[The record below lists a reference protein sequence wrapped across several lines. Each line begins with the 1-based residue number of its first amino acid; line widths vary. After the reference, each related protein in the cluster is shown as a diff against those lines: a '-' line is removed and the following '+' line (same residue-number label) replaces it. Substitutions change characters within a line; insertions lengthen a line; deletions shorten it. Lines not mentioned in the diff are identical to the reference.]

1 MINIRLSK
9 FVPIVKTLS
18 GIWEGKT
25 KFTWQKKK
33 KNSLK
38 KSHILD
44 LFCQAA
50 FFTEERSWSC
60 CCCCCRRD
68 GNQPDGVRR
77 AAETLSDSRS
87 QPRLFSNS
95 LAFGDQWVTVH
106 CQREGLVKGHCVLRW
121 VVQVYN
127 REVKNPDRGWKFHM
141 GEKKRS
147 LCQPL
152 KTTPGLRGGR
162 VTLRRKKKK
171 KTWPEGNRNLK
182 GCGTRS
188 RRVCDIDNCSL
199 TDGEAR
205 VYFILLS

>member
-33 KNSLK
+33 KIHWK

-50 FFTEERSWSC
+50 FFTEGRSWS
-60 CCCCCRRD
+60 CCCCRRD

-162 VTLRRKKKK
+162 VTLRRKKKRK
-171 KTWPEGNRNLK
+171 LDLK
-182 GCGTRS
+182 EIG
-188 RRVCDIDNCSL
+188 IWKAA
-199 TDGEAR
+199 AR
-205 VYFILLS
+205 GPDVSVI